1 MATKPLFSPSDMPLT
16 VAFTET
22 KTVTSPVN
30 GSQVKKPVT
39 VFTKK
44 AGYRRRTINQTYSI
58 QGTSLQD
65 SILIGVRH
73 DPRIN
78 KLLGVTLKGV
88 NYKIETIS
96 PDETNTYIKFDLI
109 TLSKVVG

>member
-16 VAFTET
+16 VDFTMT
-22 KTVTSPVN
+22 KTVTSPIN

-39 VFTKK
+39 VFSKK

-73 DPRIN
+73 DSRIN

-96 PDETNTYIKFDLI
+96 PDETSAYIKFDLI
-109 TLSKVVG
+109 TLTKVVS